1 MGIEHPL
8 PGPWCNGVQLVSSPY
23 FDPGSQRAAKVQQ
36 LFARIAPRYD
46 LINDL
51 QSAGLHR
58 LWKRRVVEMAGPGP
72 AVRALD
78 LCCGTG
84 DLAIGLARGGAWV
97 VGLDF
102 SAEMLRIAQRRA
114 ADCGLWR
121 EAFGVRPLAGAFAG
135 GLGSK
140 APASEPTPDASRFP
154 TSVPAPR
161 TGSDD
166 GAGSV
171 RFVRADALRVPFPDQ
186 TFDIVTIGY
195 GLRNL
200 ADLERGLVEIRRVLR
215 PGGRLV
221 ALDFGKP
228 ESSLARK
235 LYFAY
240 LRAGVPWFG
249 RIFCGDSAAYAYILD
264 SLERFPGRQALA
276 EALSALSFE
285 NITAKALCGGVMVL
299 LRGEIGCQKPQDL
312 ATIDR

>member
-1 MGIEHPL
+1 M
-8 PGPWCNGVQLVSSPY
+8 SSAY
-23 FDPGSQRAAKVQQ
+23 FEPGSQRAAKVKQ

-72 AVRALD
+72 GVRALD

-84 DLAIGLARGGAWV
+84 DLAIGLARMGAWV

-102 SAEMLRIAQRRA
+102 SAEMLEIAHRRA
-114 ADCGLWR
+114 ADCGVWR
-121 EAFGVRPLAGAFAG
+121 EGFGARPPG
-135 GLGSK
+135 GDFDPNLPEK
-140 APASEPTPDASRFP
+140 APASGRTPDASR
-154 TSVPAPR
+154 
-161 TGSDD
+161 GSTPVTDSCGEDD

-171 RFVRADALRVPFPDQ
+171 RFVRADALRIPFPDQ
-186 TFDIVTIGY
+186 SFDIVTIGY

-200 ADLERGLVEIRRVLR
+200 ADLQSGLVEIRRVLR
-215 PGGRLV
+215 PGGRFV

-228 ESSLARK
+228 ENSLARK

-249 RIFCGDSAAYAYILD
+249 RIFCGDAAAYAYILD
-264 SLERFPGRQALA
+264 SLERFPDRKALA
-276 EALSALSFE
+276 EALNALGFGNVSAE
-285 NITAKALCGGVMVL
+285 GLCGGVMVL
-299 LRGEIGCQKPQDL
+299 VYGEIGCQKAQDL
-312 ATIDR
+312 AKINR